1 MMDVLVLGAGPA
13 GLSLAAELGQRGL
26 SVQGLSLTDP
36 ADPLPNTY
44 GIWVDELEALGHTEW
59 LSHRWTNCVVQVR
72 GRTLPLQREYGLIDR
87 QRVQTHWL
95 TTAERHGVQWLKGAV
110 AQCHT
115 TAQGSEVIT
124 QAGDTLSARLV
135 VDATGHQPVLVQ
147 RRAKADVAYQAA
159 YGIVGRFSQPPIE
172 ADHMVF
178 MDFRDDHLSSL
189 DQQQGPPTFLYAM
202 DLGDGCYFV
211 EETSLAQHPAIAM
224 DTLKHRLH
232 LRLRHR
238 GVEVSEIHHEERC
251 LFPMNLP
258 LPDLNQPVVGFGGA
272 ASMVHPASGY
282 LFGALLRRGPMLAN
296 AIVDALNQANLTTP
310 QVAQRSWDALWP
322 QDRLRKHYLYLFGL
336 ENLMDFSP
344 TQINHFFGT
353 FFQLDTKDW
362 AGFLADGLTLPQV
375 VQSMI
380 GLFGQAPNDVR
391 WGLMT
396 SVTRHGS
403 LLQRTITL

>member
-1 MMDVLVLGAGPA
+1 
-13 GLSLAAELGQRGL
+13 
-26 SVQGLSLTDP
+26 
-36 ADPLPNTY
+36 
-44 GIWVDELEALGHTEW
+44 
-59 LSHRWTNCVVQVR
+59 
-72 GRTLPLQREYGLIDR
+72 
-87 QRVQTHWL
+87 
-95 TTAERHGVQWLKGAV
+95 
-110 AQCHT
+110 
-115 TAQGSEVIT
+115 
-124 QAGDTLSARLV
+124 
-135 VDATGHQPVLVQ
+135 
-147 RRAKADVAYQAA
+147 
-159 YGIVGRFSQPPIE
+159 
-172 ADHMVF
+172 
-178 MDFRDDHLSSL
+178 
-189 DQQQGPPTFLYAM
+189 
-202 DLGDGCYFV
+202 
-211 EETSLAQHPAIAM
+211 M
-224 DTLKHRLH
+224 DTLKQRLH
-232 LRLRHR
+232 WRLRHR

-296 AIVDALNQANLTTP
+296 AIVDALNQSNLTTP
-310 QVAQRSWDALWP
+310 QIAQQAWDALWP

-344 TQINHFFGT
+344 TQINHFFEA

-362 AGFLADGLTLPQV
+362 AGFLADGLALPQV

-380 GLFGQAPNDVR
+380 GLFGQASNDVR

>member
-1 MMDVLVLGAGPA
+1 MMDVLVIGAGPA
-13 GLSLAAELGQRGL
+13 GLSLAAELGRRGL

-44 GIWVDELEALGHTEW
+44 GIWVDELEDIGHTEW
-59 LSHRWTNCVVQVR
+59 LSHRWKNCVVEVR
-72 GRTLPLQREYGLIDR
+72 GRTLPLHREYGLIDR
-87 QRVQTHWL
+87 QLVQTHWL
-95 TTAERHGVQWLKGAV
+95 TTAEKHGVQWRRGAV

-115 TAQGSEVIT
+115 TAQGTELIT

-159 YGIVGRFSQPPIE
+159 YGIVGRFSNPPIE
-172 ADHMVF
+172 AQQMVL
-178 MDFRDDHLSSL
+178 MDFQDDHLPEPER
-189 DQQQGPPTFLYAM
+189 QTFPTFLYAM

-211 EETSLAQHPAIAM
+211 EETSLAHHPAIPM
-224 DTLKHRLH
+224 DTLKQRLH
-232 LRLRHR
+232 QRLRHR
-238 GVEVSEIHHEERC
+238 GVEVTEIHHEEHC

-258 LPDLNQPVVGFGGA
+258 LPDLSQPVVGFGGA

-282 LFGALLRRGPMLAN
+282 LFGALLRRGPILAS
-296 AIVDALNQANLTTP
+296 AIVDALNQPNLTTP
-310 QVAQRSWDALWP
+310 QVAQRAWNALWP

-344 TQINHFFGT
+344 TQINHFFEA
-353 FFQLDTKDW
+353 FFQLETEDW
-362 AGFLADGLTLPQV
+362 SGFLADGLSLPQV
-375 VQSMI
+375 VQSML
-380 GLFGQAPNDVR
+380 GLFGQASNDVR